1 MSDLTEYVA
10 LEVNGE
16 EITLYDALL
25 PAKAHGNLEFLQAAI
40 DAAIIR
46 QTTERQAIEVSDEEL
61 QQAADDF
68 RAVRELYSPEAIAT
82 WLAARRLTFEDWEA
96 LIECNLLRQKLRE
109 TVTAGKIEQ
118 HFAENKLAFDEAE
131 ISRLVVADEDIA
143 RELLAQITEEGA
155 DFHSLARSYS
165 IDAATRLAGGYAG
178 KLKRA
183 DMEAAV
189 ESAVFGAQPGKVVG
203 PFKLDDGWHLIKIE
217 SLHRAELDDTVRETI
232 KAQVFADWLDERRQ
246 HSEIKIPLLEV
257 VAPEDD
263 TLEDLR
269 VLNK

>member
-16 EITLYDALL
+16 EITVYDVLL
-25 PAKAHGNLEFLQAAI
+25 PAKANGNLEFLQAAI
-40 DAAIIR
+40 DAEIIR
-46 QTTERQAIEVSDEEL
+46 QMAERQAIEVSDEEL

-68 RAVRELYSPEAIAT
+68 RAARELYSPEAIAT
-82 WLAARRLTFEDWEA
+82 WLAATRLTFEDWEA
-96 LIECNLLRQKLRE
+96 VIEGNVLRQKLGE
-109 TVTAGKIEQ
+109 AVTAGKIEQ
-118 HFAENKLAFDEAE
+118 RFAENKLAFDEAE

-143 RELLAQITEEGA
+143 RELLAQITEEDA

-165 IDAATRLAGGYAG
+165 IDAVTRPAGGYAG
-178 KLKRA
+178 KVKRT

-189 ESAVFGAQPGKVVG
+189 EAAVFGAQPGKVTG
-203 PFKLDDGWHLIKIE
+203 PFKSDDGWHLIKIE
-217 SLHRAELDDTVRETI
+217 SLHRAELDDTVRDTI

-246 HSEIKIPLLEV
+246 HSEIKLPLLEV